1 MPHRDIAAEEL
12 AHYTL
17 WKGYTHQDVTPYRS
31 RIWYYCL
38 MARLLGV
45 TFTLKLMESVEKR
58 AQHADP
64 ATLAAVPEYAGIIE
78 HEEKHEK
85 ELIALIDEERLK
97 YVGSIVLG
105 LNDALVE
112 FTGTLAREEFDISLK
127 IVWGLRK
134 IVEQYR
140 KQMPWAVPIA
150 ENFFQNAS
158 DVDSLSPILQKWN
171 HINAVQTDIL
181 EQIFKYLDPQ
191 AIHTLALLL
200 AEGASQRHKQILSDA
215 MITLAGKNMRPLEDL
230 LNDSDDK
237 LVERLIPVI
246 VQLENEKSLHCLM
259 KLLHRDSSLIRE
271 KAIRAIMDR
280 GLVPMREVFKWI
292 DDPDEVVRR
301 LVLRQLGKERDS
313 ATEELF
319 LSYLK
324 NTTFQKDQADHVM
337 VCFKTLGRC
346 GSLHSIPYL
355 RETLLRRKWMPGFWR
370 ALYRKGAAVA
380 LEALTI
386 PESEQLLDK
395 ARRSLHPSLRSVF
408 RDISREN
415 QKNKGGR

>member
-1 MPHRDIAAEEL
+1 
-12 AHYTL
+12 
-17 WKGYTHQDVTPYRS
+17 
-31 RIWYYCL
+31 
-38 MARLLGV
+38 
-45 TFTLKLMESVEKR
+45 
-58 AQHADP
+58 
-64 ATLAAVPEYAGIIE
+64 
-78 HEEKHEK
+78 
-85 ELIALIDEERLK
+85 
-97 YVGSIVLG
+97 
-105 LNDALVE
+105 
-112 FTGTLAREEFDISLK
+112 
-127 IVWGLRK
+127 
-134 IVEQYR
+134 
-140 KQMPWAVPIA
+140 
-150 ENFFQNAS
+150 
-158 DVDSLSPILQKWN
+158 
-171 HINAVQTDIL
+171 
-181 EQIFKYLDPQ
+181 
-191 AIHTLALLL
+191 
-200 AEGASQRHKQILSDA
+200 
-215 MITLAGKNMRPLEDL
+215 
-230 LNDSDDK
+230 
-237 LVERLIPVI
+237 VERLIPVI

-301 LVLRQLGKERDS
+301 LVLRQLGKKRDS

-346 GSLHSIPYL
+346 GSLRSFPYL

-380 LEALTI
+380 LEALAI

-395 ARRSLHPSLRSVF
+395 ARRSVHPSLRSVF